1 MSRKMTS
8 VVQIHLY
15 ACSEE
20 KEEKNVKRPDS
31 PDIDREGG
39 KPTKMGYINN
49 ASASLC
55 KPST

>member
-20 KEEKNVKRPDS
+20 KDEKNIKRPDS

-39 KPTKMGYINN
+39 ETYKNGIYK
-49 ASASLC
+49 
-55 KPST
+55 